1 MSVITISRQYGAGGK
16 TMGEMIA
23 KKLGYAFLDHDLLQK
38 VAEKAK
44 VSKEWVQDMEKE
56 AGGKLLKFIN
66 VLISK
71 NQINRILD
79 KSKGYIDEE
88 IYVDTLNHV
97 INRIADE
104 GNAVILGRGSQYI
117 LKDCKDAYHVLLI
130 AERADRIRFMEKHY
144 QMSADQ
150 ASQAVD
156 SEDKRRINLY
166 RKFGK
171 QDYDQPGLYHL
182 TLNMSKISLEK
193 GCELV
198 CDLLK

>member
-1 MSVITISRQYGAGGK
+1 MAVITISRQYGAGGK
-16 TMGEMIA
+16 TMGDMIA

-66 VLISK
+66 ILVSK

-79 KSKGYIDEE
+79 KGKGYIDEE

-97 INRIADE
+97 INKIADE

-117 LKDCKDAYHVLLI
+117 LKDRKDAYHVLLI
-130 AERADRIRFMEKHY
+130 AERADRIRFMEMHY
-144 QMSADQ
+144 QMSAEQ
-150 ASQAVD
+150 ATQAVN

-166 RKFGK
+166 HKFGK

-182 TLNMSKISLEK
+182 TLNMSKISLGK

-198 CDLLK
+198 CNLMK

>member
-79 KSKGYIDEE
+79 KNKGYIDEE